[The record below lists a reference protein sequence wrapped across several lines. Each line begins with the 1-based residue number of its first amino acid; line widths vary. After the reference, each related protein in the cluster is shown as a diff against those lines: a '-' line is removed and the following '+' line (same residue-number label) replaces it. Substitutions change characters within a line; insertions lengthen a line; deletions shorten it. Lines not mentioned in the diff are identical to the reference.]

1 MKRVVITITDDGD
14 CTIEPS
20 GDITPY
26 DCFAVM
32 GVLNRFANGVID
44 ESALKQMVE
53 RGERIAIA
61 KSIEEARHG
70 GAH

>member
-1 MKRVVITITDDGD
+1 MKRIVITITDDGD
-14 CTIEPS
+14 TTIEPS
-20 GDITPY
+20 DGVTPY

-44 ESALKQMVE
+44 ESALKQVVE

-61 KSIEEARHG
+61 KSIEEARG
-70 GAH
+70 GTH